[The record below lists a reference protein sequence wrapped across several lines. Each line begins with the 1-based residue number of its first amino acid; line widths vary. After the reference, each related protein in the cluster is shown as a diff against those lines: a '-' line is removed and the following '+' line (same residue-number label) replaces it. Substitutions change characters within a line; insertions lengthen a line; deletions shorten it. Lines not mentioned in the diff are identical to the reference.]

1 MTAFATPTPLTV
13 QIANAL
19 TVLRAARSDGDAH
32 AICVASAR
40 LDRLID
46 RYAAR
51 PKGKAGPA
59 CEDSVLRQL

>member
-1 MTAFATPTPLTV
+1 MATFTAPTPLTV

-46 RYAAR
+46 RYAATTER
-51 PKGKAGPA
+51 KGR
-59 CEDSVLRQL
+59 SSL